1 MQLLTDDPD
10 VTFLCYTSSYD
21 IAKKLVRVRRKRKKK
36 GLPMKTDNK
45 IDISIEHAQYVKEI
59 VLGLSLGNGEFLL
72 NAMFVTEEAKKIP

>member
-1 MQLLTDDPD
+1 
-10 VTFLCYTSSYD
+10 
-21 IAKKLVRVRRKRKKK
+21 
-36 GLPMKTDNK
+36 MKTDNK